1 MKCSVSR
8 FLGIALTGCLA
19 AAGLSLLSASDVS
32 AASYPSEV
40 LLGTFWE
47 SDNNTTDT
55 VYWSTDGVN
64 FYELSEAYTD
74 ATPNDPSTSW
84 IAGTPYNVS
93 TLHDPSII
101 YKAGYFYMLSG
112 FSQNNRIIPIIGQ
125 FQGSGTLELSELRKQ
140 HERGG
145 YDCTCR
151 FGKIRFHL
159 GYGCTGFH
167 GR

>member
-1 MKCSVSR
+1 MMKCSVSR

-112 FSQNNRIIPIIGQ
+112 FSQNNRIIPMIGSSKDLVCPKKSSSDHTDKAC
-125 FQGSGTLELSELRKQ
+125 GNK
-140 HERGG
+140 
-145 YDCTCR
+145 
-151 FGKIRFHL
+151 
-159 GYGCTGFH
+159 
-167 GR
+167 